1 MRASRRSAPAWRRAS
16 PPGNRK
22 GTISSTVLTRPRST
36 SRLATA
42 RPATRPIIPTLI
54 SSCRPT
60 SSSATRAASRTDVLY
75 NLASIQEFLARHLGD
90 REAIV
95 WRDRVLTYADVARR
109 SRRVGR
115 ALRRLGLGCRR
126 ERAALQPWESG
137 QDHVAILA
145 YNCPEWIE
153 LMYGAWKARAAFL
166 NVNYRYKAEEMV
178 HVLGT
183 GEARAIVYHAALAP
197 LVAEVRRD
205 LPLLRHLI
213 QLPDDSGNAPLP
225 GAIDYEAWLGA
236 ESDEPLNLPY
246 APDDLY
252 VIFTG
257 GTTGMPK
264 GVLWRHEDVYFNG
277 LGGHIPGFERLD
289 TEEKLLAH
297 VSSGLGGRFLIA
309 PPFMHGAGQWAAFN
323 TFHRGGTAVL
333 PDEVRCFDPHAA
345 WRTIERQ
352 RVDQMSLVGDAFARP
367 LLAALREGGYD
378 ASSVRVISSTAA
390 VLSPAVKQELAALL
404 PDGTMFIESIG
415 ATESG
420 LQAMSWDA
428 ASGPGGQSAYQLR
441 DNSVLLADDRRRFVE
456 PGSSEVG
463 WMATKGH
470 LPLGYLGD
478 PERTRQTFPVIDGVR
493 YCIGGDRARW
503 DEDGR
508 LLFLGRDSACINT
521 GGEKVYAEE
530 VERVVKGHPSVNDAL
545 VVGVR
550 DTRWGQRVTAVVS
563 LRDRGAS
570 PTVEELRAHCAP
582 HLADYK
588 IPRAVV
594 VAAEIV
600 RSPSG
605 KPDYAWAKAFAEESS
620 CQMPTRS

>member
-1 MRASRRSAPAWRRAS
+1 MPAKGRRPSRRSASPSSKAAEEARALLML
-16 PPGNRK
+16 
-22 GTISSTVLTRPRST
+22 V
-36 SRLATA
+36 
-42 RPATRPIIPTLI
+42 
-54 SSCRPT
+54 
-60 SSSATRAASRTDVLY
+60 
-75 NLASIQEFLARHLGD
+75 NLAVIQELIAGHVPD
-90 REAIV
+90 REALA
-95 WRDRVLTYADVARR
+95 WRDRVFTYADLTART
-109 SRRVGR
+109 RRLGR

-126 ERAALQPWESG
+126 ERAALEPWESG
-137 QDHVAILA
+137 HDHVAV
-145 YNCPEWIE
+145 YCHNGNEWIE
-153 LMYGAWKARAAFL
+153 AMYGAWKARAAFV
-166 NVNYRYKAEEMV
+166 NVNYRYVADELRY
-178 HVLGT
+178 VLETSAAG
-183 GEARAIVYHAALAP
+183 AIIYHATFARLLAAVRGELPALLH
-197 LVAEVRRD
+197 LVQVR
-205 LPLLRHLI
+205 H
-213 QLPDDSGNAPLP
+213 DSGHALLP
-225 GAIDYEAWLGA
+225 GAVDYGEWLAAERPDPID
-236 ESDEPLNLPY
+236 LPY
-246 APDDLY
+246 SADDLY
-252 VIFTG
+252 VLFTG

-264 GVLWRHEDVYFNG
+264 GVLWRHEDVFFNG
-277 LGGHIPGFERLD
+277 LGGHVPGFERLD
-289 TEEKLLAH
+289 SEEKLLRH
-297 VSSGLGGRFLIA
+297 VDAGLGGRFLVL
-309 PPFMHGAGQWAAFN
+309 PPFMHGAGQWATFN
-323 TFHRGGTAVL
+323 TFHRGGTVVL
-333 PDEVRCFDPHAA
+333 ADEVRRFDPHAT

-404 PDGTMFIESIG
+404 PDGTMFVESIG

-478 PERTRQTFPVIDGVR
+478 PERTQKTFPVIDGVR

-503 DEDGR
+503 AEDGR
-508 LLFLGRDSACINT
+508 LIFLGRDSACINT

-530 VERVVKGHPSVNDAL
+530 VERVVKGHPSVEDAL

-550 DTRWGQRVTAVVS
+550 DPRWGQRVTAVMSV
-563 LRDRGAS
+563 RDGGTAV
-570 PTVEELRAHCAP
+570 TVDELRAHCAP

-620 CQMPTRS
+620 CQTPIRS

>member
-1 MRASRRSAPAWRRAS
+1 ML
-16 PPGNRK
+16 
-22 GTISSTVLTRPRST
+22 V
-36 SRLATA
+36 
-42 RPATRPIIPTLI
+42 
-54 SSCRPT
+54 
-60 SSSATRAASRTDVLY
+60 
-75 NLASIQEFLARHLGD
+75 NLAVIQELIAGHVPD
-90 REAIV
+90 REALA
-95 WRDRVLTYADVARR
+95 WRDRVFTYADLTART
-109 SRRVGR
+109 RRLGR

-126 ERAALQPWESG
+126 ERAALEPWESG
-137 QDHVAILA
+137 HDHVAV
-145 YNCPEWIE
+145 YCHNGNEWIE
-153 LMYGAWKARAAFL
+153 AMYGAWKARAAFV
-166 NVNYRYKAEEMV
+166 NVNYRYVADELRY
-178 HVLGT
+178 VLETSAAG
-183 GEARAIVYHAALAP
+183 AIIYHATFAP
-197 LVAEVRRD
+197 LLAAVRGE
-205 LPLLRHLI
+205 LPALRHLV
-213 QLPDDSGNAPLP
+213 QVRDDSGHALLP
-225 GAIDYEAWLGA
+225 GAVDYEEWLAA
-236 ESDEPLNLPY
+236 ERPDPIDLPY
-246 APDDLY
+246 SADDLY
-252 VIFTG
+252 VLFTG

-264 GVLWRHEDVYFNG
+264 GVLWRHEDVFFNG
-277 LGGHIPGFERLD
+277 LGGHVPGFERLD
-289 TEEKLLAH
+289 SEEKLLRH
-297 VSSGLGGRFLIA
+297 VDSGLGGRFLIL

-323 TFHRGGTAVL
+323 TFHRGGTVIL
-333 PDEVRCFDPHAA
+333 PDEVRRFDPHAA

-390 VLSPAVKQELAALL
+390 VLSPGVKQELAALL

-415 ATESG
+415 ATEAG

-428 ASGPGGQSAYQLR
+428 ASGPGGHSAYQLR
-441 DNSVLLADDRRRFVE
+441 ENSVLLSEDRRRFLE
-456 PGSSEVG
+456 PGSDEVG
-463 WMATKGH
+463 WLATRGH

>member
-1 MRASRRSAPAWRRAS
+1 ML
-16 PPGNRK
+16 
-22 GTISSTVLTRPRST
+22 V
-36 SRLATA
+36 
-42 RPATRPIIPTLI
+42 
-54 SSCRPT
+54 
-60 SSSATRAASRTDVLY
+60 
-75 NLASIQEFLARHLGD
+75 NLAVIQELIAGHVPD
-90 REAIV
+90 REALA
-95 WRDRVLTYADVARR
+95 WRDRLFTYGDLTART
-109 SRRVGR
+109 RRLGR
-115 ALRRLGLGCRR
+115 ALLRLGLGCRR
-126 ERAALQPWESG
+126 ERATLEPWESG
-137 QDHVAILA
+137 HDHVAV
-145 YNCPEWIE
+145 YCHNGNEWIE
-153 LMYGAWKARAAFL
+153 AMYGAWKARAAFV
-166 NVNYRYKAEEMV
+166 NVNYRYVADELRY
-178 HVLGT
+178 VLETSAAG
-183 GEARAIVYHAALAP
+183 AIIYHATFAP
-197 LVAEVRRD
+197 LLAAVRGE
-205 LPLLRHLI
+205 LPALRHLV
-213 QLPDDSGNAPLP
+213 QVRDDSGHALLP
-225 GAIDYEAWLGA
+225 GAVDYEEWLAA
-236 ESDEPLNLPY
+236 ERPDPIDLPY
-246 APDDLY
+246 SADDLY
-252 VIFTG
+252 VLFTG

-264 GVLWRHEDVYFNG
+264 GVLWRHEDVFFNG
-277 LGGHIPGFERLD
+277 LGGHVPGFERLD
-289 TEEKLLAH
+289 SEEKLLRH
-297 VSSGLGGRFLIA
+297 VDSGLGGRFLIL

-323 TFHRGGTAVL
+323 TFHRGGTVVL
-333 PDEVRCFDPHAA
+333 PDEVRRFDPHAA

-390 VLSPAVKQELAALL
+390 VLSPGVKQELAALL

-415 ATESG
+415 ATEAG

-428 ASGPGGQSAYQLR
+428 ASGPGGHSAYQLR
-441 DNSVLLADDRRRFVE
+441 ENSVLLSEDRRRFLE
-456 PGSSEVG
+456 PGSDEVG
-463 WMATKGH
+463 WLATRGH

-503 DEDGR
+503 AEDGR

-588 IPRAVV
+588 IPRALV